1 MARRTYSAVV
11 AGTALGGRSDLI
23 KAFARQGAEVQLRRE
38 AASKHPEAI
47 GVWLRC
53 PRFWGLWKTWAH
65 IGFIEHDGEQHW
77 AHKMDTGRLRVV
89 KAWVHSA
96 HAPLEHRRPRVLL
109 RVTFEGDDT
118 REEMVSRP
126 MA

>member
-1 MARRTYSAVV
+1 
-11 AGTALGGRSDLI
+11 
-23 KAFARQGAEVQLRRE
+23 
-38 AASKHPEAI
+38 
-47 GVWLRC
+47 
-53 PRFWGLWKTWAH
+53 
-65 IGFIEHDGEQHW
+65 
-77 AHKMDTGRLRVV
+77 MDTGRLRVV

-118 REEMVSRP
+118 CEEMVSRP